1 MRIVEASVFLA
12 VALGS
17 GAASAQ
23 VTEPVPT
30 DRPEPVAEG
39 AVDGT
44 IPVPEPASDHPGED
58 PEASAGRIAANRLMD
73 EIVVTAQ
80 KREERLQDVPISIQ
94 AFTQEKLDVLGIQS
108 VQDVQRATPG
118 FTVTNSAGFNITFLR
133 GVGSDAFLPG
143 VDSSVPFYL
152 DGVPMLAIQGTNDTL
167 GRIERIEVLK
177 GPQGTLFGRNATGGT
192 ISIVTPEPD
201 EVFSGDVKLEI
212 GNEGRLNAVAYTNI
226 PLADTVA
233 FNVSAFSNRHD
244 NFIANDAGGAVRDV
258 YANGFRVKLRLGTD
272 DLSAT
277 LSASYQDVSGNG
289 SLDFQLVRPAP
300 ILAVVLGPGDPKFDR
315 RLALDADIGTRN
327 TSSIYS
333 IVLNWKADAVDAK
346 LIAAKQRVDA
356 RNVDADF
363 DGTPRPIAEA
373 HGGGFGGS
381 DQYVKQDTVELQ
393 FLSNAGTPFSEHV
406 EWVAGLFYLSS
417 RGGFDPIV
425 FNVAA
430 DAVNALLPSASDLLD
445 PLDAILG
452 SVGLGGV
459 LGQEGLQLAN
469 WGLIDSESY
478 SAYAQA
484 TYHVLDRVDFTAG
497 ARYQDERRNLVGSRT
512 GYLLDNGTEVILPLP
527 QGEQPE
533 LHPKQTSARVALQ
546 WRPFGDDDQI
556 YTSWARGY
564 KNPTYNTVNLLGNL
578 FGTIVPLK
586 AERVDTTEIGIKTQL
601 LDGNLQLNTAVFY
614 TVQKNPLSSNVSIP
628 SGGVANFTNAEEAE
642 IKGVDGD
649 FLLVPLPNRNPGL
662 VVTGGFSYLDA
673 TFTSFKNGQGYDD
686 ASGLGFGGG
695 GVRLPVRDLS
705 GKRVP
710 RVPEF
715 AYQLGLSQR
724 VDFDDGNALE
734 LGADMSGASEIY
746 FLPQNSEHSKRDPVT
761 LFNARATYFYTPW
774 SLELTAFCNNI
785 TDELF
790 VESAFVSDFGT
801 ALIANDNPRLFGL
814 RAKLSF

>member
-1 MRIVEASVFLA
+1 MRVVKYAVAAATWLGIGTALAQEVSIPVVEA
-12 VALGS
+12 GTD
-17 GAASAQ
+17 GEESAPA
-23 VTEPVPT
+23 ERVP
-30 DRPEPVAEG
+30 
-39 AVDGT
+39 
-44 IPVPEPASDHPGED
+44 S
-58 PEASAGRIAANRLMD
+58 NRLIE

-94 AFTQEKLDVLGIQS
+94 AFSQEKLDVLGIQS

-201 EVFSGDVKLEI
+201 LMFSGDAKLEL
-212 GNEGRLNAVAYTNI
+212 GNEGRRNAVVYANI
-226 PLADTVA
+226 PLSDAIA
-233 FNVSAFSNRHD
+233 FNISAFSNHRD
-244 NFIANDAGGAVRDV
+244 NFIKNDADGEVRDV
-258 YANGFRVKLRLGTD
+258 YSNGARVKLRFNVLD
-272 DLSAT
+272 NLAAT
-277 LSASYQDVSGNG
+277 FSGSYQDVSGNG

-300 ILAVVLGPGDPKFDR
+300 ILAPVLGAGDPKFDR
-315 RLALDADIGTRN
+315 HLALDGDFGTRN
-327 TSSIYS
+327 TSYIFSTVI
-333 IVLNWKADAVDAK
+333 NWNAEFVDSK

-363 DGTPRPIAEA
+363 DGTPLPVAEA
-373 HGGGFGGS
+373 HGGGAFGS
-381 DQYVKQDTVELQ
+381 DQYVKQDTIELQ
-393 FLSNAGTPFSEHV
+393 FLSNQNTPYAEHV
-406 EWVAGLFYLSS
+406 EWVTGLFYLSS
-417 RGGFDPIV
+417 RGGFTPIT

-430 DAVNALLPSASDLLD
+430 DALSTLLQRDLSVLSTIDDLLG
-445 PLDAILG
+445 AA
-452 SVGLGGV
+452 GLGGV

-469 WGLIDSESY
+469 WGLIDSKSY

-484 TYHVLDRVDFTAG
+484 TYHVIDSVDFTAG
-497 ARYQDERRNLVGSRT
+497 LRYQDEKRNLVGSRT

-564 KNPTYNTVNLLGNL
+564 KNPTYNTVNLLGNT

-586 AERVDTTEIGIKTQL
+586 AERVDTVELGLKTRL
-601 LDGNLQLNTAVFY
+601 LGGNLQLNTATFY

-642 IKGVDGD
+642 IKGIDGD
-649 FLLVPLPNRNPGL
+649 FLLIPLPEMNAGL

-686 ASGLGFGGG
+686 ATGLGFGGG
-695 GVRLPVRDLS
+695 GARLPAEDLS
-705 GKRVP
+705 GKRIP

-715 AYQLGLSQR
+715 SYQLGLSQR
-724 VDFDDGNALE
+724 LDFSDGNALE
-734 LGADMSGASEIY
+734 LGADLSGSSTIY
-746 FLPQNSEHSKRDPVT
+746 FLPQNSEFSKREPVT
-761 LFNARATYFYTPW
+761 LYNARMTYFYTPW
-774 SLELTAFCNNI
+774 ALELTAFCNNI
-785 TDELF
+785 TDELY